1 MRYET
6 VIGLEVH
13 VELATKSK
21 IFCSCSAHSY
31 GTEPNE
37 HVCPA
42 CCGMPGMLPVVNK
55 RVVDY
60 GMKAGLMLNCHIN
73 RTTTF
78 DKKSYYYPDLPAA
91 YQTTQWFAPVAVNGL
106 VEIETKEGKK
116 NVRIKQIHMEEDAGK
131 LVHDIRED
139 TTHVDFNRTSVP
151 LIEIVSQ
158 PDLSSA
164 DEVEAYLERLKS
176 LLRFAKVAECEMA
189 HGTMRC
195 DVNLSVRPEGSDKL
209 GVRTEMKNM
218 NSIEAIKR
226 AIEYETARHIDAIE
240 NGTEVL
246 VQETRRWDDIKGKS
260 YAMRTKETAGDY
272 RYFPDPN
279 VMPVVIDDE
288 WFDGIKASLPEF
300 PEVKRERYAGE
311 FGLSEYDAERL
322 TQSIALCEC
331 FEAAFKAC
339 GNAKDA
345 ANWMISDIMRILNNK
360 QMTYDMLALDGASL
374 GKLILLVSESKVSRA
389 NGKKILEAMFD
400 DSSIDPESY
409 AKENDF
415 IISNDTG
422 LVDKVVA
429 EVIAADP
436 KSVADF
442 KSGKEKALMALFG
455 KCMKDLKGNC
465 DPQTLRTILIDAVN
479 KA

>member
-13 VELATKSK
+13 VELATQSK

-31 GTEPNE
+31 GAEPNE

-60 GMKAGLMLNCHIN
+60 GMKAGMMLNCHIN

-106 VEIETKEGKK
+106 VEIQTSKGKK

-164 DEVEAYLERLKS
+164 EEVEAYLERLKT
-176 LLRFAKVAECEMA
+176 LLRYAKVAECEMA

-195 DVNLSVRPEGSDKL
+195 DVNLSVRPEGSQKL

-240 NGTEVL
+240 NNTEVL

-260 YAMRTKETAGDY
+260 FAMRSKETAGDY

-288 WFDGIKASLPEF
+288 WFDSVKSTLPEF
-300 PEVKRERYAGE
+300 PEVKRERYMGE
-311 FGLSEYDAERL
+311 YGLSEYDAEQI
-322 TQSIALCEC
+322 TKSISLCEC
-331 FEAAFKAC
+331 FESAYSVCK
-339 GNAKDA
+339 NAKDA
-345 ANWMISDIMRILNNK
+345 ANWIISEVMSILNVRK
-360 QMTYDMLALDGASL
+360 MTYDMLTLDGSVL
-374 GKLILLVSESKVSRA
+374 GELILLVSGGKVGRA
-389 NGKKILEAMFD
+389 NAKRILSEMFD
-400 DSSIDPESY
+400 DPSIEPAVY
-409 AKENDF
+409 AEKNGL
-415 IISNDTG
+415 IVSNDTS
-422 LVDKVVA
+422 LIEKVVKQVV
-429 EVIAADP
+429 EADA
-436 KSVADF
+436 KSVSDY
-442 KSGKEKALMALFG
+442 KNGKEKALMALFG
-455 KCMKDLKGNC
+455 KCMKELRGNC
-465 DPQTLRTILIDAVN
+465 DPQTLRTVLIDTIN
-479 KA
+479 SL

>member
-13 VELATKSK
+13 VELATNSK
-21 IFCSCSAHSY
+21 IFCSCSAHSF

-42 CCGMPGMLPVVNK
+42 CCGMPGMLPIVNR
-55 RVVDY
+55 RVVDF
-60 GMKAGLMLNCHIN
+60 GMKAGMMLNCHIN

-106 VEIETKEGKK
+106 VEIETSKGKK
-116 NVRIKQIHMEEDAGK
+116 SVRIKQIHMEEDAGK

-164 DEVEAYLERLKS
+164 EEVEAYLERLKT
-176 LLRFAKVAECEMA
+176 LLRYARVAECEMA

-260 YAMRTKETAGDY
+260 FAMRSKETAGDY

-279 VMPVVIDDE
+279 VMPVVIDDA
-288 WFDGIKASLPEF
+288 WFDEIQGSLPEF
-300 PEVKRERYAGE
+300 PEVKRARYTDE
-311 FGLSEYDAERL
+311 LGLSDYDAEQL
-322 TQSIALCEC
+322 TKSIALCEC
-331 FEAAFKAC
+331 FEGAYAVCKS
-339 GNAKDA
+339 AKDA
-345 ANWMISDIMRILNNK
+345 ANWMLSEVMSILNARK
-360 QMTYDMLALDGASL
+360 MTYDMLDVCGKSL
-374 GKLILLVSESKVSRA
+374 GELIVLVANGTVGRA
-389 NGKKILEAMFD
+389 NGKKILAAMFE
-400 DSSIDPESY
+400 DSTIEPETY
-409 AKENDF
+409 AKANGM
-415 IISNDTG
+415 IVQNDTG
-422 LVDKVVA
+422 LIEATVKAAID
-429 EVIAADP
+429 ADP
-436 KSVADF
+436 RAVNDYKN
-442 KSGKEKALMALFG
+442 GKEKAIMSIFG
-455 KCMKDLKGNC
+455 KCMKELRGNC
-465 DPQTLRTILIDAVN
+465 DPQTLRTILIDMIN